1 MAIHCHRLVK
11 FAGTAMLVLICTLF
25 LTGCGGSDVNSGT
38 LEGTVMFWQGNF
50 MPGVVGEST
59 TYGTQTPVVR
69 EVFIFEPTST
79 NDVIQLQGGF
89 YSDIK
94 TKLVATTMSDD
105 NGHFSVN
112 LPAGQYSLFVKEN
125 DLYYSNLF
133 DTNFNINPVNIISG
147 ATTTVESDITYQ
159 AYF

>member
-1 MAIHCHRLVK
+1 M
-11 FAGTAMLVLICTLF
+11 
-25 LTGCGGSDVNSGT
+25 
-38 LEGTVMFWQGNF
+38 
-50 MPGVVGEST
+50 
-59 TYGTQTPVVR
+59 VR